1 MEPLPGQYACVA
13 LENVK
18 PVGAVGALVS
28 SLTVCVETLLML
40 PTLSSTI
47 QDTVFVP
54 RLVMLKLAVVA
65 STSVPWVTT
74 SLPLIVGVEPS
85 VV

>member
-1 MEPLPGQYACVA
+1 MAEK
-13 LENVK
+13 VK

-28 SLTVCVETLLML
+28 SLTVWVAGLLML

-47 QDTVFVP
+47 HETVFVP
-54 RLVMLKLAVVA
+54 RLVMLKLAAVA
-65 STSVPWVTT
+65 STSVPLVTVL
-74 SLPLIVGVEPS
+74 LPLIVGVEPS

>member
-1 MEPLPGQYACVA
+1 MPEK
-13 LENVK
+13 VK

-28 SLTVCVETLLML
+28 SLTICVAGLEML

-47 QDTVFVP
+47 QVIVVVP
-54 RLVMLKLAVVA
+54 WLVTLKLAEVA

>member
-1 MEPLPGQYACVA
+1 MPEK
-13 LENVK
+13 VK

-28 SLTVCVETLLML
+28 SLTTCVAGLEML
-40 PTLSSTI
+40 PTLSSAI
-47 QDTVFVP
+47 QVIVVVP
-54 RLVMLKLAVVA
+54 SLVTLKLAMVA
-65 STSVPWVTT
+65 STSVPWVTR